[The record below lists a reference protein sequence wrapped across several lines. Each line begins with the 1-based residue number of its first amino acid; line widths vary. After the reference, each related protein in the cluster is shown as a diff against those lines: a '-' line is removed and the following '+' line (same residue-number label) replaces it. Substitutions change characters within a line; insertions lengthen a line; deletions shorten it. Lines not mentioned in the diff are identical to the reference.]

1 MMGCSSHTRPFPV
14 WPHPGKFSAR
24 ASSLRSSKRSPS
36 SLSNASSQL
45 CKAQGKKFH
54 PDRSRQS
61 PYALKHEVWL
71 PLSQFIIKSKNVAM
85 NTGSG
90 LHLWN
95 DIGQSAEIS
104 ESPFSFL
111 ISAHGEDLLQT
122 GGEKKPL
129 LLWADFIMF
138 FTLSWASQEPLT
150 CNHSPGDAGKR
161 FLIYYPLACPREPW
175 CLKPYLD
182 GNLHSGYT
190 RDSFLKVWSRDKTGR
205 KSLVV
210 FVKNADSWAPF
221 QTHRC
226 WGSGNLRFNPMW
238 FWWILKCEDHW

>member
-1 MMGCSSHTRPFPV
+1 MCCWPKLECRSSDSKYSRLSISSHSLQKYARNAECSYETKMISQMMMGCSSHTRPFPV

-111 ISAHGEDLLQT
+111 ISAHTVKIFCKL
-122 GGEKKPL
+122 GGKKKPL
-129 LLWADFIMF
+129 LLWADFITF
-138 FTLSWASQEPLT
+138 FTLSWASQEASDL
-150 CNHSPGDAGKR
+150 
-161 FLIYYPLACPREPW
+161 
-175 CLKPYLD
+175 
-182 GNLHSGYT
+182 
-190 RDSFLKVWSRDKTGR
+190 
-205 KSLVV
+205 
-210 FVKNADSWAPF
+210 
-221 QTHRC
+221 
-226 WGSGNLRFNPMW
+226 
-238 FWWILKCEDHW
+238 

>member
-1 MMGCSSHTRPFPV
+1 MMGCASHTRPFPV

-24 ASSLRSSKRSPS
+24 ASSLRSSKHSLS

-104 ESPFSFL
+104 EFPFSFL

-122 GGEKKPL
+122 AGGKKK
-129 LLWADFIMF
+129 ASFA
-138 FTLSWASQEPLT
+138 LSRLYRVLHSFMSKPLT
-150 CNHSPGDAGKR
+150 CNHPPGDAGKR
-161 FLIYYPLACPREPW
+161 FLIYYLLACPREPW
-175 CLKPYLD
+175 RLKPRLD

-190 RDSFLKVWSRDKTGR
+190 RDSFLKVWSRDKTGHN
-205 KSLVV
+205 SLVA

-226 WGSGNLRFNPMW
+226 WGSGNLRLTQCDSDEF
-238 FWWILKCEDHW
+238 